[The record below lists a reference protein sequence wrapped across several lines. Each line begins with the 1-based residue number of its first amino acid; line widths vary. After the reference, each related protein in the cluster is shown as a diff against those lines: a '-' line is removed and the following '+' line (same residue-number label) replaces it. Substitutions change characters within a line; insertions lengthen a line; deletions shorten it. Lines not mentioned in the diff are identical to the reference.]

1 MINENFEDE
10 QNCISL
16 LKKGNRTAFDAIYKF
31 YSNRLYNHMLAMIKL
46 PEVTDELVQDIFLKV
61 WEKKADINESL
72 SFQAWLYKIAEN
84 IAYDYYR
91 RLALDVKMRNH
102 MLETYAELY
111 NQTEDYILNK
121 ERTQLLDKAIAQLPP
136 QRQLVFKLCRMEG
149 KSYEEAASLLNISPS
164 TVSNQLVKAT
174 KNIKDY
180 VFFNSREFILFIIA
194 LYLQK

>member
-10 QNCISL
+10 GRWLSL
-16 LKKGNRTAFDAIYKF
+16 LKEGDRIAFDVIYKF
-31 YSNRLYNHMLAMIKL
+31 YSNRIYSRILSMVKL

-61 WEKKADINESL
+61 WEKKMDINESL
-72 SFQAWLYKIAEN
+72 SFQAWLYRIAQN
-84 IAYDYYR
+84 IVYDYYR
-91 RLALDVKMRNH
+91 RLALDEKMRSH

-121 ERTQLLDKAIAQLPP
+121 ERAQLLDKALAQLPT
-136 QRQLVFKLCRMEG
+136 QRQLIFKLCRIEG
-149 KSYEEAASLLNISPS
+149 KSYEEAASLLNISTS

-180 VFFNSREFILFIIA
+180 VFFNSKEFIIYIIL
-194 LYLQK
+194 LYLKN

>member
-10 QNCISL
+10 RQWLSL
-16 LKKGNRTAFDAIYKF
+16 LKEGDRSAFDAIYKF
-31 YSNRLYNHMLAMIKL
+31 YSNRIYSRILSMVKL

-61 WEKKADINESL
+61 WEKRMDINESL
-72 SFQAWLYKIAEN
+72 SFQAWLYRIAEN
-84 IAYDYYR
+84 IVYDYYR
-91 RLALDVKMRNH
+91 RLALDVKMRDH

-121 ERTQLLDKAIAQLPP
+121 ERTQLLNHAMAQLPT
-136 QRQLVFKLCRMEG
+136 QRQLIFKLCRIEG
-149 KSYEEAASLLNISPS
+149 KSYEEVASLLDISTS

-180 VFFNSREFILFIIA
+180 VFFNSREFIIFMIA
-194 LYLQK
+194 LYLKN

>member
-10 QNCISL
+10 RQWLSL
-16 LKKGNRTAFDAIYKF
+16 LKGGDRSAFDTVYKF
-31 YSNRLYNHMLAMIKL
+31 YSNRIYSRILGMVKLA
-46 PEVTDELVQDIFLKV
+46 EVTDELVQDIFLKV
-61 WEKKADINESL
+61 WEKRTDINESL

-84 IAYDYYR
+84 IVYDHYR
-91 RLALDVKMRNH
+91 RLALDVKMRAH

-121 ERTQLLDKAIAQLPP
+121 ERTQLLEKALGQLPP
-136 QRQLVFKLCRMEG
+136 QRQLVFKLCRIEG
-149 KSYEEAASLLNISPS
+149 KSYEEAASILNISTS

-180 VFFNSREFILFIIA
+180 VFFNSREFIIFMIA
-194 LYLQK
+194 LYFKN

>member
-10 QNCISL
+10 GRWLSL
-16 LKKGNRTAFDAIYKF
+16 LKEGDRIAFDVIYKF
-31 YSNRLYNHMLAMIKL
+31 YSNRIYSRILSMVKL

-61 WEKKADINESL
+61 WEKKMDINESL
-72 SFQAWLYKIAEN
+72 SFQAWLYRIAQN
-84 IAYDYYR
+84 IVYDYYR
-91 RLALDVKMRNH
+91 RLALDEKMRSH

-121 ERTQLLDKAIAQLPP
+121 ERAQLLDKALAQLPT
-136 QRQLVFKLCRMEG
+136 QRQLIFKLCRIEG
-149 KSYEEAASLLNISPS
+149 KSYEEAASLLNISTS

-180 VFFNSREFILFIIA
+180 VFFNSKEFIIYMIL
-194 LYLQK
+194 LYLKN